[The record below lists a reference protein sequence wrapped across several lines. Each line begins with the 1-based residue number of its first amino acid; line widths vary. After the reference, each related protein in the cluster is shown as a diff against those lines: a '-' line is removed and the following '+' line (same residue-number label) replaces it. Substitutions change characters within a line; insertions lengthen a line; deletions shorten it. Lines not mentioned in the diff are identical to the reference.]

1 VLKKMGLSC
10 PQTFPL
16 HIKDVPMTCHSLSHS
31 SGTPFNEPKAST
43 PKINP
48 KPALMAGLKGS
59 KRVQGTLHLPAFVW
73 PRL

>member
-1 VLKKMGLSC
+1 
-10 PQTFPL
+10 
-16 HIKDVPMTCHSLSHS
+16 MTCHSQSNS

-48 KPALMAGLKGS
+48 KPVLMAGLKGS